1 MIGFAAVMWVFVIAL
16 VALNWNSRLDEEDG
30 E

>member
-1 MIGFAAVMWVFVIAL
+1 MIGFAAVMWVFAAAL
-16 VALNWNSRLDEEDG
+16 VALNWKIERDG